1 MSCGVQLNI
10 LHIGHTEHR
19 TVQKNYTT
27 KQSWLLGDK
36 SSSVATGQAMC
47 LSMLERLGNPVVTG
61 DGVTCW

>member
-27 KQSWLLGDK
+27 YLKQSWLLGDK
-36 SSSVATGQAMC
+36 SSSVQG
-47 LSMLERLGNPVVTG
+47 RLCV
-61 DGVTCW
+61 